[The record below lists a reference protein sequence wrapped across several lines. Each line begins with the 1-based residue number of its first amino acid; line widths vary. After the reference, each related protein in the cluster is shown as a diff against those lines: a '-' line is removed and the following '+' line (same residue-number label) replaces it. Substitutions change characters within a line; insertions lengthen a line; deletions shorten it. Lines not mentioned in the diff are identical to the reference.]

1 MDINEIKDRIAE
13 YNEEALLI
21 DGYDE
26 AIIGI
31 ASRCGSNAVVAYD
44 SDKIIQILIERD
56 GMDEEEAVEFFE
68 FNIAGAYV
76 GENTPML
83 IQIFEDEE

>member
-1 MDINEIKDRIAE
+1 MNIEEKKELISELND
-13 YNEEALLI
+13 EALLL

-31 ASRCGSNAVVAYD
+31 AVRCGQEAVVAYD
-44 SDKIIQILIERD
+44 EDKIIEILMRD
-56 GMDEEEAVEFFE
+56 MDCEEAREFYD

-76 GENTPML
+76 GPSTPML
-83 IQIFEDEE
+83 IKLFEEKK

>member
-1 MDINEIKDRIAE
+1 MDTEEKKELISEL
-13 YNEEALLI
+13 NEEALLL

-31 ASRCGSNAVVAYD
+31 AMRCGQEAVVAYD
-44 SDKIIQILIERD
+44 EDKIVEILMRD
-56 GMDEEEAVEFFE
+56 MDYDEAYEFYS

-76 GENTPML
+76 GPNTPML
-83 IQIFEDEE
+83 IKLFKEEE

>member
-1 MDINEIKDRIAE
+1 MDIEEKKALISE
-13 YNEEALLI
+13 FNEEALLL

-31 ASRCGSNAVVAYD
+31 AARCGQEAVVAYD
-44 SDKIIQILIERD
+44 EDKIIEILMRD
-56 GMDEEEAVEFFE
+56 MDNEEACEFYH

-76 GENTPML
+76 GPNTPML
-83 IQIFEDEE
+83 IKLFKEEE